1 MTKPKRV
8 HAPQNGEMTPAEAR
22 RVLAE
27 AARRGDALRRVDFE
41 QLCFPEQRAFVE
53 DDSPF
58 VAGLCGR
65 RAGKSDGA
73 VLKCLRAAQRFEG
86 VIIPYIALSRPH
98 AKRIVWPKLLH
109 WNRRLGLGA
118 KFNHAELTMTFPR
131 TGSQIVLGGAN
142 DDAEIERY
150 RGGAYPMV
158 VLDEAQAFR
167 PFIYTFI
174 VDILMPALLDY
185 GGQVVLIGTP
195 TEHCYGLFHDV
206 TNDEGVRTV
215 ELDKKLPDF
224 RVHRWTG
231 FDNPNLDE
239 TFRSGEHDDVARAK
253 ARGADKIAALSL
265 AAGVGPGDPSY
276 EREWRARWAKGDS
289 DLVYEVRPFSV
300 VRELPDHDDLRYVL
314 GMDVGFVDATA
325 FVVMAY
331 SLRAGCSWV
340 LESHQETEMLPSQQA
355 AEAMRLMERY
365 EFESV
370 VIDPGGGGK
379 GLVEE
384 LAQRHGIP
392 AKVAAKQEKV
402 AAIGTLNGD
411 LRANT
416 LRIYGPANQDLLHDL
431 SQLKWDYTR
440 LQKKGGEQWKQKP
453 ITALAIDDRT
463 PDHLADAFLY
473 AHREC
478 LHYLNEHQREA
489 PREGTDAWWAARE
502 QECLDL
508 VTERQRRAEGPW
520 WEDPPP
526 HAAS

>member
-1 MTKPKRV
+1 MKRSP
-8 HAPQNGEMTPAEAR
+8 AQPSPAEAR

-27 AARRGDALRRVDFE
+27 VARRADALRRVDFE
-41 QLCFPEQRAFVE
+41 TLCFPAQRAFVE

-73 VLKCLRAAQRFEG
+73 VLKCLRGAQRHEG
-86 VIIPYIALSRPH
+86 AIIPYIALSRPH
-98 AKRIVWPKLLH
+98 AKRIVWPKLLY

-118 KFNHAELTMTFPR
+118 KFNHAELTMTFPH

-167 PFIYTFI
+167 PFIFSFI
-174 VDILMPALLDY
+174 VEILMPALLDY

-195 TEHCYGLFHDV
+195 TPHCHGLFHDV
-206 TNDEGVRTV
+206 TNGEGVRTV
-215 ELDKKLPDF
+215 EADRPLPDF
-224 RVHRWTG
+224 RTHRWTG

-239 TFRSGEHDDVARAK
+239 TYRRGEHSDTVRALDRAK
-253 ARGADKIAALSL
+253 AKIDALS
-265 AAGVGPGDPSY
+265 AATGLTPAHPEY
-276 EREWRARWAKGDS
+276 RREWLAEWAAS
-289 DLVYEVRPFSV
+289 DTGLVYEVKPHTV

-331 SLRAGCSWV
+331 SLRAGCAWV
-340 LESHQETEMLPSQQA
+340 LESHQQTEMLPSQQA
-355 AEAMRLMERY
+355 AEVMRLSQRY
-365 EFESV
+365 DFESV

-379 GLVEE
+379 GLIEE
-384 LAQRHGIP
+384 LAQRHGVP
-392 AKVAAKQEKV
+392 ARSAEKTEKV

-411 LRANT
+411 LRANV

-431 SQLKWDYTR
+431 SQLKWDYAR
-440 LQKKGGEQWKQKP
+440 LKKKGGAQWESKP
-453 ITALAIDDRT
+453 ISALAIDDRT

-478 LHYLNEHQREA
+478 QHYLNEWKRDN
-489 PREGTDAWWAARE
+489 PTEGSAEWWQAQEDAMLAK
-502 QECLDL
+502 
-508 VTERQRRAEGPW
+508 VTARQRRAEGPW
-520 WEDPPP
+520 WEAPPP
-526 HAAS
+526 PEDP